1 MGVVYKAEDTR
12 LHRPVALKF
21 LSAEFATDPDALTR
35 FRREARAASALNHP
49 NICTVYDIGEEDG
62 RAFIAMEFLD
72 GTTLKERIAGRGL
85 DTETLLGVSMEV
97 LDGLDTAHAAGIF
110 HRDIKPANLFFT
122 SRGRAKILDFGIAKV
137 HAASALTVHTGSTV
151 VAGHDHTEAGSAL
164 GTLAYMSPE
173 QARGQEVDAR
183 TDLFSFGSVLYEMA
197 TGARPFPGETAGLVL
212 DGILNR
218 DPVSASRVNPDVS
231 PDLERII
238 QKCLAKNRDLRYQH
252 ASDIRT
258 DLQHLQRDTESAAVT
273 KPARSGAM
281 RWTVIVPAGGAVLVA
296 IVAGLVFS
304 TRRPHSRTK
313 TPSSLAMSAIPP
325 ATRCSM
331 VCCDKGCRCSSGSRR
346 SSASSPTS
354 ASGSN
359 CG

>member
-1 MGVVYKAEDTR
+1 
-12 LHRPVALKF
+12 
-21 LSAEFATDPDALTR
+21 
-35 FRREARAASALNHP
+35 
-49 NICTVYDIGEEDG
+49 
-62 RAFIAMEFLD
+62 
-72 GTTLKERIAGRGL
+72 
-85 DTETLLGVSMEV
+85 
-97 LDGLDTAHAAGIF
+97 
-110 HRDIKPANLFFT
+110 
-122 SRGRAKILDFGIAKV
+122 
-137 HAASALTVHTGSTV
+137 
-151 VAGHDHTEAGSAL
+151 
-164 GTLAYMSPE
+164 
-173 QARGQEVDAR
+173 
-183 TDLFSFGSVLYEMA
+183 MA

-212 DGILNR
+212 DGILTR

-296 IVAGLVFS
+296 IVAGLYLS

-313 TPSSLAMSAIPP
+313 TPSYLAMSAIPP

-346 SSASSPTS
+346 SSASFRQRIRQQF
-354 ASGSN
+354 G
-359 CG
+359 